1 MPKFLN
7 NVSADWGSHY
17 TTCENCGGRY
27 HKSEGYC
34 CEPEPQTGKAKTL
47 EGFEEQ
53 LAGLYD
59 WEELTRLM
67 HETKCPR
74 LLAFFKGLALPQ
86 E

>member
-7 NVSADWGSHY
+7 NVSADWGAHY

-34 CEPEPQTGKAKTL
+34 CEPQTGKAETL

-67 HETKCPR
+67 YETECPK
-74 LLAFFKGLALPQ
+74 LLAFFEGLELPQ

>member
-1 MPKFLN
+1 MNKVYRTGNYPP
-7 NVSADWGSHY
+7 HY
-17 TTCENCGGRY
+17 
-27 HKSEGYC
+27 GYTDPD
-34 CEPEPQTGKAKTL
+34 EDPEVETGKAETL

-67 HETKCPR
+67 FETSCPK
-74 LLAFFKGLALPQ
+74 LLAFFEGLDLPR